1 MLKAKDRRPKKAG
14 RSREHRPARRYSAT
28 YGLVPRPGCEIIP
41 INFEVSSGVVSIIL
55 ENGDRYPLFPSQRIT
70 GASVFPTV
78 RESLQQTVATIMEDM
93 GAEDNGVV

>member
-14 RSREHRPARRYSAT
+14 RGRDRPARAYSAT
-28 YGLVPRPGCEIIP
+28 YGPVPRPGTSIIP
-41 INFEVSSGVVSIIL
+41 IHFEIGGGVVSIIL
-55 ENGDRYPLFPSQRIT
+55 ENGDRCPLFPSQRIT
-70 GASVFPTV
+70 GKSVFPTV